1 MAEKRWFWFTYLYR
15 RMAALR
21 KHHQLLFWIVAAIV
35 ATAGLAS
42 ILILERQPPSARH
55 AVYVIGIP
63 EEGATL
69 FFGKKQC
76 AICHSVNGRGGR
88 VAPDLGTIHP
98 GVPAMA
104 WLTTVLWNHAPG
116 MWRQMGS
123 GTTPRLSQAEMAHI
137 FAFLYQ
143 AGASDTAGD
152 PAAGQRVFAAKGCA
166 HCHAVGSSEGERAPG
181 LNRIEAFGNSVAW
194 MHAMW
199 NHAQSMIEPVTR
211 ELGHWPQ
218 FTGSEMNDLV
228 AYASG
233 SGLPQPPA
241 RTDENGLRGSAERG
255 WQVYQSKCIQC
266 HSVRGK
272 GGRIG
277 PALGPELGPD
287 RDLPN
292 TPAQF
297 AAVLWNHA
305 PAMLQHAREAQMAP
319 PTLQGD
325 EIADLLRFLA
335 SLRYFEPSGSAFL
348 GERVFGE
355 RGCARCHG
363 SKAEGTREGPAL
375 RAGSD
380 AFTTVS
386 LATALW
392 RHGPAMWARAEKLG
406 IPWPTLEATD
416 VGDLIAF
423 LNDSARKK

>member
-1 MAEKRWFWFTYLYR
+1 MPEKRWFWS
-15 RMAALR
+15 
-21 KHHQLLFWIVAAIV
+21 IVVAIV

-123 GTTPRLSQAEMAHI
+123 GITPRLSQEEMAHI
-137 FAFLYQ
+137 LAFLYQ

-152 PAAGQRVFAAKGCA
+152 PAAGQRVFSAKGCA
-166 HCHAVGSSEGERAPG
+166 HCHFVRSSQGERAPS
-181 LNRIEAFGNSVAW
+181 LARIEAFGDSVAW

-199 NHAQSMIEPVTR
+199 NHAQRMIEPVTR

-233 SGLPQPPA
+233 GGIPQPPA

-255 WQVYQSKCIQC
+255 WQVFQSKCIQC
-266 HSVRGK
+266 HSVRGT
-272 GGRIG
+272 GGRI
-277 PALGPELGPD
+277 GPELGPD
-287 RDLPN
+287 HDLPN

-305 PAMLQHAREAQMAP
+305 PAMLEHAREARMAA
-319 PTLQGD
+319 PTLRGD

-335 SLRYFEPSGSAFL
+335 SLRYFEPSGSPFL

-363 SKAEGTREGPAL
+363 SKAEGTRDGPAL

-380 AFTTVS
+380 AFTSVS

-392 RHGPAMWARAEKLG
+392 RHGPSMRARADKLG
-406 IPWPTLEATD
+406 IPWPSLEATD

>member
-1 MAEKRWFWFTYLYR
+1 
-15 RMAALR
+15 MAALNKR
-21 KHHQLLFWIVAAIV
+21 QQFLFWIVAATV
-35 ATAGLAS
+35 ATAGLVA
-42 ILILERQPPSARH
+42 ILLFGHRPPAGRH

-69 FFGKKQC
+69 FFGAKQC
-76 AICHSVNGRGGR
+76 AVCHSVNGRGGR

-98 GVPAMA
+98 RTPAMG

-116 MWRQMGS
+116 MWRQMRR
-123 GTTPRLSQAEMAHI
+123 GTTPRLSQEEMAHI
-137 FAFLYQ
+137 LAFLYQ
-143 AGASDTAGD
+143 AGAMDAAGD
-152 PAAGQRVFAAKGCA
+152 PTAGQRVFSAKGCA
-166 HCHAVGSSEGERAPG
+166 HCHSVGSSTGKPAPDLASIAALG
-181 LNRIEAFGNSVAW
+181 DSVAW

-199 NHAQSMIEPVTR
+199 NHALSMIEPITR
-211 ELGHWPQ
+211 ELGEWPE
-218 FTGSEMNDLV
+218 FKGSEMNDLV

-233 SGLPQPPA
+233 GGIPQRPA
-241 RTDENGLRGSAERG
+241 RTNENGLRGSAERG
-255 WQVYQSKCIQC
+255 WQVFQMKCIQC

-277 PALGPELGPD
+277 PELGPD
-287 RDLPN
+287 LDLPN

-305 PAMLQHAREAQMAP
+305 PAMLKHAREAKVAA

-325 EIADLLRFLA
+325 EITDVLRFLA

-363 SKAEGTREGPAL
+363 SKAQGTREGPAL
-375 RAGSD
+375 RPGSD

-386 LATALW
+386 FATALW
-392 RHGPAMWARAEKLG
+392 RHGPAMRAHAEQLG
-406 IPWPTLEATD
+406 IPWPSLEATD
-416 VGDLIAF
+416 VGDLISF
-423 LNDSARKK
+423 LNDPAREN

>member
-1 MAEKRWFWFTYLYR
+1 MAEKRW
-15 RMAALR
+15 
-21 KHHQLLFWIVAAIV
+21 FWIVAAIV

-116 MWRQMGS
+116 MWRQMRS
-123 GTTPRLSQAEMAHI
+123 GTTPQLSQEEMAHI
-137 FAFLYQ
+137 LAFLYQ

-152 PAAGQRVFAAKGCA
+152 PAAGLRVFAAKGCA
-166 HCHAVGSSEGERAPG
+166 HCHSAGSSEGERAPS
-181 LNRIEAFGNSVAW
+181 LAQIEAFGDSVAW
-194 MHAMW
+194 MNAMW
-199 NHAQSMIEPVTR
+199 NHAQSMVEPVTR
-211 ELGHWPQ
+211 ELGQWPQ

-233 SGLPQPPA
+233 GGLPHPPA
-241 RTDENGLRGSAERG
+241 RMDENGLRGSAERG
-255 WQVYQSKCIQC
+255 WQVFQSKCIQC

-277 PALGPELGPD
+277 PELGPD
-287 RDLPN
+287 RDLPD

-305 PAMLQHAREAQMAP
+305 PAMLEHAREAQMAA

-335 SLRYFEPSGSAFL
+335 SLRYFEPSGSPFL

-363 SKAEGTREGPAL
+363 SKAGGTREGPAL
-375 RAGSD
+375 RSGSD

-392 RHGPAMWARAEKLG
+392 RHGPAMRARADKLG
-406 IPWPTLEATD
+406 IPWPSLEATD